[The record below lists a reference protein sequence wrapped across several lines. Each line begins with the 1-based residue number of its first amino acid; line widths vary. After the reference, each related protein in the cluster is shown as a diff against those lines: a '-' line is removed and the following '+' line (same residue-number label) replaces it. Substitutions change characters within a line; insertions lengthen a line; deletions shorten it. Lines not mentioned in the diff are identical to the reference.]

1 MSLDF
6 ASRDTSRRTRSISM
20 RNLLFTVFA
29 IGVAAVAAMTA
40 TTAMLNA
47 PRRTP
52 AADVIS
58 QNAATAEAPDAP
70 HASVPASLQGAPPAA
85 PGSGAA
91 AKPAPGPAAGAD
103 QKDAAAEDEAD
114 KDPYEGIA
122 PEELPPDLQY
132 SADSSVSFPTNI

>member
-1 MSLDF
+1 
-6 ASRDTSRRTRSISM
+6 M
-20 RNLLFTVFA
+20 RNLLFSVFA

-47 PRRTP
+47 PQRT
-52 AADVIS
+52 AAAEVIT
-58 QNAATAEAPDAP
+58 QNIQPDDTRDAA
-70 HASVPASLQGAPPAA
+70 PASQPATSKDEDAPPAK
-85 PGSGAA
+85 PGGTPDSA
-91 AKPAPGPAAGAD
+91 AKPAADAGGAD
-103 QKDAAAEDEAD
+103 KNDTAAAEPEGD

>member
-1 MSLDF
+1 VK
-6 ASRDTSRRTRSISM
+6 
-20 RNLLFTVFA
+20 NLLFTVFA

-58 QNAATAEAPDAP
+58 QNSTAETPEAPP
-70 HASVPASLQGAPPAA
+70 GSVAASLQGTPPAT
-85 PGSGAA
+85 PGGTSDAG
-91 AKPAPGPAAGAD
+91 AKPAAGDAAAD
-103 QKDAAAEDEAD
+103 KKDAAAEDEVD
-114 KDPYEGIA
+114 KDPYEGVA
-122 PEELPPDLQY
+122 PEELPPDMQY

>member
-1 MSLDF
+1 
-6 ASRDTSRRTRSISM
+6 M
-20 RNLLFTVFA
+20 RNLLFSLFA

-52 AADVIS
+52 AADVMS
-58 QNAATAEAPDAP
+58 QHAAPAEQPADAP
-70 HASVPASLQGAPPAA
+70 ASQLAAAEGAPPASQGD
-85 PGSGAA
+85 PAA
-91 AKPAPGPAAGAD
+91 AKPASGAGTAAENKAGA
-103 QKDAAAEDEAD
+103 EEEEGD

>member
-1 MSLDF
+1 
-6 ASRDTSRRTRSISM
+6 M
-20 RNLLFTVFA
+20 RNLLFSVFA

-47 PRRTP
+47 PQRTA
-52 AADVIS
+52 AADVIT
-58 QNAATAEAPDAP
+58 QNIEPDESKSP
-70 HASVPASLQGAPPAA
+70 PASQPATREGAPPAT
-85 PGSGAA
+85 PGGTADTA
-91 AKPAPGPAAGAD
+91 AKPASGAPASAGNAAD
-103 QKDAAAEDEAD
+103 KKDTADDEGD

>member
-1 MSLDF
+1 
-6 ASRDTSRRTRSISM
+6 M
-20 RNLLFTVFA
+20 RNILFSLFA

-58 QNAATAEAPDAP
+58 QNAAETPDAAQ
-70 HASVPASLQGAPPAA
+70 ASVPASLQGTPPAA
-85 PGSGAA
+85 SGNGVA
-91 AKPAPGPAAGAD
+91 AKPAPGAATSAE